1 MTQTL
6 RINDDFQEIGIL
18 SVDDR
23 NRITLGKH
31 LKDFKRL
38 KVFQDSRG
46 EILLVP
52 IVEIPASELWL
63 YQNKEIMESLQR
75 GLIDAKAGRIV
86 EKKLEDL

>member
-6 RINDDFQEIGIL
+6 RINNDFQEVGVL

-38 KVFQDSRG
+38 KVFQDSQG
-46 EILLVP
+46 AILLVP
-52 IVEIPASELWL
+52 VVEIPASELWL
-63 YQNKEIMESLQR
+63 HQNKEAMESLQR
-75 GLIDAKAGRIV
+75 GLCDAKAGRIT